1 MVETLWWISV
11 FGGPV
16 IFAAAVFWGL
26 SYRRRRGR
34 WLTEDQDISRH
45 RPRQL

>member
-1 MVETLWWISV
+1 MVEALWWVSV

-26 SYRRRRGR
+26 SYRRRR
-34 WLTEDQDISRH
+34 SRA
-45 RPRQL
+45 RENDSARFKPPRGL